1 MVFRTLRRSGH
12 AETIRILGSVGVLI
26 ASLLSSTTGPQARQ
40 RPAPTVQRWL
50 IAPVNQNAEID
61 AHSSVTDLQ
70 RRFGPAN
77 VTQAKVYLGEGES
90 VDGTVVY
97 ADDPTLRVEIVWKDA
112 SRHAPA
118 TARVRGKDSKWGM
131 APGITLGTSLKEIER
146 LNGGPFTLTGFAYD
160 YSGTIIGW
168 NGGRLASLRS
178 GLPHAFI
185 RLEPDDAASPSTKAD
200 YNDVLGDR
208 DFSSSREAMQ
218 RLDPRVYE
226 FIVSF
231 EPRRLNGLANQVEPA
246 RR

>member
-1 MVFRTLRRSGH
+1 MRL
-12 AETIRILGSVGVLI
+12 ILGSAGVLI
-26 ASLLSSTTGPQARQ
+26 ASLLSSTTGPQSRQ
-40 RPAPTVQRWL
+40 RPEPTVQRWL
-50 IAPVNQNAEID
+50 IAPTNQHAEIEAD
-61 AHSSVTDLQ
+61 NSVTELQ

-77 VTQAKVYLGEGES
+77 VTQAKIDLGEGES
-90 VDGTVVY
+90 ADGTVIY

-118 TARVRGKDSKWGM
+118 TARVRGKDSKWGL

-160 YSGTIIGW
+160 YSGTIIDW

-185 RLEPDDAASPSTKAD
+185 RLEPDNAPAASTEAD
-200 YNDVLGDR
+200 YKDVLGDR
-208 DFSSSREAMQ
+208 DFSSNREAMQ
-218 RLDPRVYE
+218 RLNPRAYE

-231 EPRRLNGLANQVEPA
+231 
-246 RR
+246 